1 MRRREFV
8 VGLGAAWPCAARA
21 QLHSPRIGFLSP
33 GTRAGSALLLDALLR
48 GLHNLGYEKNKNLEV
63 EEQYASSV
71 MSELTSLTI
80 KSIDSKVDVIVTSS
94 IPAALAAKH
103 NTSNIPVV
111 VAAAGD
117 FVGNGLAASM
127 ERPGGNLTG
136 IDEFVPGLAAKRL
149 QLLHDAVSLRSVAI
163 LSSATGPTHA
173 RQMEESL
180 QLAQA
185 LGLTFKVFRI
195 NKANEIESSFEAIAT
210 EQPSGLLVFSGVLT
224 AIESK
229 RIAELATKHRLPGM
243 FWYIGFVNEGGLM
256 YYGPNVPLMFE
267 QSAILVDQVLKVANP
282 AEMPVQYAKQFELI
296 INAKTARMLGI
307 VIPQS
312 LVEKADRVIE

>member
-1 MRRREFV
+1 M
-8 VGLGAAWPCAARA
+8 
-21 QLHSPRIGFLSP
+21 
-33 GTRAGSALLLDALLR
+33 
-48 GLHNLGYEKNKNLEV
+48 
-63 EEQYASSV
+63 
-71 MSELTSLTI
+71 
-80 KSIDSKVDVIVTSS
+80 
-94 IPAALAAKH
+94 
-103 NTSNIPVV
+103 
-111 VAAAGD
+111 AAAGD

-127 ERPGGNLTG
+127 ERPGGNVTG

-149 QLLHDAVSLRSVAI
+149 QLLHDAVSLRSPVAI

-180 QLAQA
+180 HLAQA

-195 NKANEIESSFEAIAT
+195 NNANEIESSFDAIAT

-224 AIESK
+224 AIKSK

-267 QSAILVDQVLKVANP
+267 QSAILVDRVLKGANP

-296 INAKTARMLGI
+296 INSKTARMLGI

-312 LVEKADRVIE
+312 VAEKADRVIE